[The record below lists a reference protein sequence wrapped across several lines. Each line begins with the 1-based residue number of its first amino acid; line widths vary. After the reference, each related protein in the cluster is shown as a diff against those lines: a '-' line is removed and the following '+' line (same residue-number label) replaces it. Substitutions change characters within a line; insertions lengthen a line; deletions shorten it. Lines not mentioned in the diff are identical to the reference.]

1 MFTHQ
6 SHSYLLQVTALWCS
20 FTPVFAIVALVA
32 AEQVERLRR
41 LH

>member
-6 SHSYLLQVTALWCS
+6 SHSYLLQVAALWCS
-20 FTPVFAIVALVA
+20 FAPVFAIVALVTG
-32 AEQVERLRR
+32 EQLERLRR